1 MLFKRKNDEIRA
13 TARVDAHQHF
23 WRYNPSEYGWI
34 HDSMQVLR
42 RDFLPSD
49 LKSELD
55 SAGFSG
61 CVVVQ
66 ARQTVEET
74 RWLLQLASAKH
85 FISGVVGWVD
95 LQSNQLHPQL
105 QSLTKEPKLVGLRH
119 IVQSEPDE
127 NFLLQPKFLRGISLL
142 EEFDLAY
149 DILIYPRHL
158 PVAVQFVERF
168 PRQRFVLD
176 HIAKPPI
183 KDRLLHPWTD
193 GIRRL
198 ADFPNVFC
206 KLSGLV
212 TEANWNHWTMTH
224 LTPYL
229 DVAFECFGPDRLMF
243 GSDWPVCCLAA
254 SYSRTVEV
262 LEEYLAPQ
270 TAGVSE
276 KVFGANVQKFYKLK
290 IG

>member
-1 MLFKRKNDEIRA
+1 MQFKRKNTETRA
-13 TARVDAHQHF
+13 TTRIDAHQHF
-23 WRYNPSEYGWI
+23 WRYNSPEYGWI
-34 HDSMQVLR
+34 DESMQDLR

-49 LKSELD
+49 LKPELD

-74 RWLLQLASAKH
+74 HWLLELASAAP
-85 FISGVVGWVD
+85 FIYGIVGWVD
-95 LQSNQLHPQL
+95 LQSNQLHSQL
-105 QSLTKEPKLVGLRH
+105 QRLTKEPRLVGVRH

-127 NFLLQPKFLRGISLL
+127 NFLLQPKFLRGMSVLG
-142 EEFDLAY
+142 EFDLAY

-158 PVAVQFVERF
+158 PVAVRFVERF
-168 PRQRFVLD
+168 ARQRFVLD
-176 HIAKPPI
+176 HVAKPPI
-183 KDRLLHPWTD
+183 KDGLLDPWTD

-206 KLSGLV
+206 KLSGLM
-212 TEANWNHWTMTH
+212 TEANWNHWTMTD

-229 DVAFECFGPDRLMF
+229 DIAFECFGPDRLMF

-262 LEEYLAPQ
+262 LEKYLVSH

-276 KVFGANVQKFYKLK
+276 KVFGANAHRFYKLK
-290 IG
+290 SG